1 MKKKMHFTF
10 TLIFSFDSAI
20 KSTPK
25 GAANDALTNLYKDA
39 QEVTLELALALRLWL
54 YFLVHSIM

>member
-39 QEVTLELALALRLWL
+39 QEVTLELALALRL
-54 YFLVHSIM
+54 